1 MKNLYFLAY
10 LIFSVSSNASM
21 IADITEDRET
31 EFGTYHPYTVD
42 VTPSCAPYTIESG
55 FTNVMNFDS
64 FSFTSVEETL
74 LYQNAFVATPSSYM
88 EMYDIYN
95 KARIREMPIFVSC
108 DALLHTYHK
117 LYDKM
122 LQTAETEQLI
132 LDIENITDELIE
144 IINEKWTSASDPT
157 VKEALRLDLAYL
169 SVAKCLLDT
178 SFAPIPEVETLVDS
192 ELTYIEAH
200 GGLSPSP
207 IFDYDEDY
215 SQYVPRGHYTISDTL
230 ERYFKTMM
238 WYGRMTF
245 VSDQSFPELITPHTR
260 MAVLLIHSIYN
271 SEIGE
276 ESGIDVWERVYL
288 PTVFYVGKTDD
299 INIYQYTEIMKEIYG
314 ENFASLPVDTFA
326 NNSLLEQFIIKA
338 DSLPGPEI
346 TTPTPKG
353 FRFMG
358 QRFIPDSYMFT
369 HLTNAI
375 DRTLPKG
382 LDVMAVLGSDR
393 AVEILD
399 EVYSEPGWVFDSI
412 STLRNQFDEK
422 TEEEWVQTLYW
433 NWLYCLMPFTFAKE
447 TGFPTF
453 MQNTAWENKEL
464 YAALGSWT
472 ELRHNTIL
480 YAKQSYASGIFPTS
494 PTIHGFVEP
503 NPWFFGRLASLAE
516 YMSEGLNNLDL
527 LYDDFEARLS
537 GLTYLLLTLKTI
549 AEKELTNQTIT
560 EGEDRA
566 ITGIGAEMAELIT
579 FDNNY
584 QRHVF
589 NGEIDSEDSEHM
601 PVVADVHTD
610 LALTGCCLEE
620 GVGYPFNLYVIVP
633 LNGELVVTWGA
644 GFSYYEF
651 LQPIS
656 ERLTD
661 EAWRDMLQSA
671 PPDVCVWVSTFLD
684 TSELEAITEPH
695 HYREDFKEWKIQ
707 DFSGIEEQD
716 SSNSEADFGLYFSA
730 VVLGT
735 DEILINYTVT
745 SPETPISLKVFD
757 VTGKLITTLVEGK
770 VERGQHLINWDV
782 KDNQGEKLFQG
793 IYFIQFEAD
802 GLTETKKLIFI
813 R

>member
-1 MKNLYFLAY
+1 MKNLYILAY
-10 LIFSVSSNASM
+10 LMFSFNGSASM
-21 IADITEDRET
+21 IADITEDIET
-31 EFGTYHPYTVD
+31 EFGTYHPYTVN
-42 VTPSCAPYTIESG
+42 VTPSCAPYIIESG

-64 FSFTSVEETL
+64 FSFTSVAKSL
-74 LYQNAFVATPSSYM
+74 LSQNAFVATPSSYM

-95 KARIREMPIFVSC
+95 EAREEKMPIFVSC

-117 LYDKM
+117 LYDKT
-122 LQTAETEQLI
+122 LQTAEKRQLI
-132 LDIENITDELIE
+132 LDIENLTDTLIDIT
-144 IINEKWTSASDPT
+144 NEKWILASDSS
-157 VKEALRLDLAYL
+157 VKEALRLNLAYL

-178 SFAPIPEVETLVDS
+178 SFIPIPEVEVLVDF

-200 GGLSPSP
+200 GGLSTSP
-207 IFDYDEDY
+207 IFGYGEDY

-238 WYGRMTF
+238 WYGRIAF
-245 VSDQSFPELITPHTR
+245 GLTPSQTR
-260 MAVLLIHSIYN
+260 MALLLIHSIYN
-271 SEIGE
+271 TEIGG
-276 ESGIDVWERVYL
+276 ESGINVWERVYL

-326 NNSLLEQFIIKA
+326 NNSLLDQFIIKA

-358 QRFIPDSYMFT
+358 QRFVPDAYMFT

-375 DRTLPKG
+375 DRGIPKG
-382 LDVMAVLGSDR
+382 LDVMGVLGSDR

-399 EVYSEPGWVFDSI
+399 EVYSEPDWLPDAI
-412 STLRNQFDEK
+412 SALRTQFDEK
-422 TEEEWVQTLYW
+422 LEEEWVQTLYW

-472 ELRHNTIL
+472 ELKHNTIL
-480 YAKQSYASGIFPTS
+480 YAKQSYISGIFPS
-494 PTIHGFVEP
+494 AQNIHGYVEP
-503 NPWFFGRLASLAE
+503 NPWFFGRLASLTE
-516 YMSEGLNNLDL
+516 YMSEGLNNLGL
-527 LYDDFEARLS
+527 LYDDFEARFS

-566 ITGIGAEMAELIT
+566 ITGIGAEMVELIT
-579 FDNNY
+579 FEHNY
-584 QRHVF
+584 GYSFQP
-589 NGEIDSEDSEHM
+589 GDYEEWEHM

-610 LALTGCCLEE
+610 LISGGCLEE

-633 LNGELVVTWGA
+633 LNGELVVSRGA

-656 ERLTD
+656 GRLTD
-661 EAWRDMLQSA
+661 EAWREMLQSD
-671 PPDVCVWVSTFLD
+671 PPDVPVWSSTFLD
-684 TSELEAITEPH
+684 ISELGPITEPE
-695 HYREDFKEWKIQ
+695 HYFSGEVWKIQ
-707 DFSGIEEQD
+707 NFSGIEEQD
-716 SSNSEADFGLYFSA
+716 INITAPGFHFSPVA
-730 VVLGT
+730 LGT
-735 DEILINYTVT
+735 NEVSIYYIVT
-745 SPETPISLKVFD
+745 SSKTPVSLKVYD
-757 VTGKLITTLVEGK
+757 VTGKLTKTLFEGNVK
-770 VERGQHLINWDV
+770 RGHHSVSLDF
-782 KDNQGEKLFQG
+782 KDNQGEKFSQG

-802 GLTETKKLIFI
+802 GLKETKKLIVI